1 MSEGTKER
9 GLLGDIAM
17 FTFIIVLILAVIY
30 FTGNWPW
37 FLKWVANLEVKI
49 RSFLDVFTTNMK
61 SVVDVAQ
68 NVS

>member
-17 FTFIIVLILAVIY
+17 FTLIIVLALTVIY

-37 FLKWVANLEVKI
+37 FLKWVANLEAGI
-49 RSFLDVFTTNMK
+49 RDFVDVFTTNIK
-61 SVVDVAQ
+61 SVVGVTQ
-68 NVS
+68 NIS